1 MFNENVFP
9 FFLSLS
15 LSQPAKINSRQSK
28 FAHAT
33 TVNKISPRPLLRVYI
48 YIYIGNSVDCVSREK
63 MDGRKRGR
71 EGRRNE
77 MPITRGAGKRAIKG

>member
-15 LSQPAKINSRQSK
+15 LSQLAKINSRQSK

-48 YIYIGNSVDCVSREK
+48 YIYISEILLIAYR
-63 MDGRKRGR
+63 
-71 EGRRNE
+71 
-77 MPITRGAGKRAIKG
+77 GKRWMEEKEGGKGEETRCQ